1 MVSMFY
7 ITELAKV
14 LHEYVQNR
22 DSARGYTH
30 QSLLPFSRGP
40 VDIKAK
46 YTPSLL
52 NTAVYLLGLS
62 QQVSTF
68 VINFQGRPF
77 REGIT
82 ENPPLYYG
90 LLGVSAI
97 AFAGATEFI
106 PELNDWLQL
115 FKMTSSVSTIQWTP
129 ETVANPLRPQF
140 RTKLT
145 LVMIADFAL
154 CYVVQKVC
162 KNLFASLE
170 APELVTR
177 GRERRDA
184 RRAKELQTAEAA
196 KQNGSIADVIGGS
209 GVAKVSVTAGK
220 AR

>member
-1 MVSMFY
+1 
-7 ITELAKV
+7 
-14 LHEYVQNR
+14 
-22 DSARGYTH
+22 
-30 QSLLPFSRGP
+30 
-40 VDIKAK
+40 
-46 YTPSLL
+46 L

-115 FKMTSSVSTIQWTP
+115 FKMTSSVSVGCSYGTEADADP
-129 ETVANPLRPQF
+129 PSPQF
-140 RTKLT
+140 RLKLT

-154 CYVVQKVC
+154 CYVVQRVC
-162 KNLFASLE
+162 KNLFANLE

-184 RRAKELQTAEAA
+184 RRAKELQTEEAA
-196 KQNGSIADVIGGS
+196 KQNGSVADALGGS
-209 GVAKVSVTAGK
+209 GVAKVSVTAGT
-220 AR
+220 ARVAQ

>member
-1 MVSMFY
+1 MSVA
-7 ITELAKV
+7 IE
-14 LHEYVQNR
+14 VQMT
-22 DSARGYTH
+22 DA
-30 QSLLPFSRGP
+30 LICSRGP
-40 VDIKAK
+40 VDLKAK

-115 FKMTSSVSTIQWTP
+115 FKMTSSVSRSCFLAEVT
-129 ETVANPLRPQF
+129 L
-140 RTKLT
+140 LT
-145 LVMIADFAL
+145 A
-154 CYVVQKVC
+154 C
-162 KNLFASLE
+162 SLIHSS
-170 APELVTR
+170 
-177 GRERRDA
+177 D
-184 RRAKELQTAEAA
+184 
-196 KQNGSIADVIGGS
+196 
-209 GVAKVSVTAGK
+209 
-220 AR
+220 